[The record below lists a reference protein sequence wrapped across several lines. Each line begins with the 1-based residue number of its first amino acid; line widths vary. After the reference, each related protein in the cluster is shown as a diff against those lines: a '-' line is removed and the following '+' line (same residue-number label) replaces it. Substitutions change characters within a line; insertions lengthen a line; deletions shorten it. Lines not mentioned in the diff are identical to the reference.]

1 MTATTSA
8 FVSITDHGAH
18 PGAKC
23 TQAIQAAIDKVAA
36 TGGTVY
42 VPPGRYESGMIV
54 LRSGVTL
61 HVDPAATIVGSG
73 DIADYPRNPKANTH
87 EHDHHFLV
95 YAEDAEDI
103 AITGGGII
111 DGNGPAFWD
120 EPAPGRQW
128 HRARSPRVIPMLEFR
143 RCRRLRLE
151 NIRIHNSPGWTVHP
165 FCCDDVTFRGVRVD
179 NHMFGPNTDGFDIDG
194 CRDVFITD
202 CHLRCGDD
210 AIIIKATPQARSTE
224 RVVITNCICHSNC
237 IGIGIGQETESDV
250 RQITVSNCTIYNS
263 HRMFTIGIWNGG
275 TVEDVTVTGLV
286 GDTLDCFYLAR
297 PIQMEI
303 KQHLK
308 LPERPLGAIRN
319 VNISNIVA
327 RTQGRILLTAQEG
340 CFIENLTLR
349 DLRLHYVALEDADA
363 LSPPDG
369 HTGSTQYANRNL
381 EARRQNAA
389 VVLENVRNLELDG
402 LHVHWPTP
410 GAPSRCH
417 GAPADSG
424 PDSGSKTDP
433 AYSALWAR
441 NVHRSRVHA
450 PLCTASQAGHPVAV
464 IEQCEDSDM
473 VIGDR

>member
-1 MTATTSA
+1 MPTTSTS
-8 FVSITDHGAH
+8 FVDITDHGAR
-18 PGAKC
+18 PGGKC
-23 TQAIQAAIDKVAA
+23 TQAIAAAIERVAS

-42 VPPGRYESGMIV
+42 VPPGRYETGMIV
-54 LRSGVTL
+54 LKSGVTL
-61 HVDPAATIVGSG
+61 HVDPAAVLVGSG
-73 DIADYPRNPKANTH
+73 DIADYPRNPVANTH

-95 YAEDAEDI
+95 YAEDAQDI
-103 AITGGGII
+103 TLTGGGVI

-128 HRARSPRVIPMLEFR
+128 WRARSPRVIPMIELR
-143 RCRRLRLE
+143 RCRRVRLE
-151 NIRIHNSPGWTVHP
+151 NIRIANSPGWTVHP
-165 FCCDDVTFRGVRVD
+165 YCCDDVTFRGVRVD

-194 CRDVFITD
+194 CRDVFISD

-210 AIIIKATPQARSTE
+210 AIILKATPKARSTE

-250 RQITVSNCTIYNS
+250 RQVSVSNCTIYNS

-275 TVEDVTVTGLV
+275 TVEDVTVSNLV

-308 LPERPLGAIRN
+308 LPPRPLGAIRN
-319 VNISNIVA
+319 VNISNIIA
-327 RTQGRILLTAQEG
+327 RTQGRILLTAQDG
-340 CFIENLTLR
+340 SFIDNLTLR
-349 DLRLHYVALEDADA
+349 DIRLQYAALEDAAA

-369 HTGSTQYANRNL
+369 ETGSTQYANRNL

-389 VVLENVRNLELDG
+389 VVLENVRNLDMEG
-402 LHVHWPTP
+402 LRIHWPEP

-424 PDSGSKTDP
+424 PDGGGAADP
-433 AYSALWAR
+433 PYGVLWAR
-441 NVHRSRVHA
+441 RVLNSRIHA
-450 PLCTASQAGHPVAV
+450 PNCTATVEDHPAAVVQESAG
-464 IEQCEDSDM
+464 SDIR
-473 VIGDR
+473 VGP